1 MSKLIRQG
9 DANLASF
16 GQFGYTLL
24 ATGQSST
31 SGKTV
36 VAIQSLD
43 DTTEVTTTTT
53 DTSLWPNF
61 SEDIISTGV
70 TIFGNWS
77 SVSIDG
83 DTGRA
88 IVYYA

>member
-24 ATGQSST
+24 GTGESSIA
-31 SGKTV
+31 GKTV

-43 DTTEVTTTTT
+43 DTTTVSTSTT

-61 SEDIISTGV
+61 SADIISTGV

-77 SVSIDG
+77 SVTIG
-83 DTGRA
+83 GATGRA